1 MKISYGITV
10 HNEADELN
18 KLLGILIHKTDVEDE
33 IVICV
38 DGDDKEVDKVITSW
52 VQQYASDDVD
62 KIKDII
68 VYNRKLDGNFAAH
81 KNSVIEKSSGD
92 YIFHIDADEYPNET
106 LLEQLK
112 QIIEMNDGVDLIWI
126 PRVNTVEGM
135 TQEHIQKWGW
145 RVTEN
150 GWVNY
155 PDYQARVF
163 RRDKSIR
170 WTRPLHELITGC
182 KTYAHLPPHEE
193 LSLYHPKTIQKQEQ
207 QNMFYIDN
215 FNKDLLVR
223 EGNE

>member
-1 MKISYGITV
+1 MEISYGITV

-18 KLLGILIHKTDVEDE
+18 RLLEILIHKSDKEDE

-38 DGDDKEVDKVITSW
+38 DGEDDGVKFVLDSW
-52 VQQYASDDVD
+52 CQQYGHN
-62 KIKDII
+62 KLIK
-68 VYNRKLDGNFAAH
+68 VYQRKLDGDFASQ
-81 KNSVIEKSSGD
+81 KNSVIENSTGD
-92 YIFHIDADEYPNET
+92 YIFHIDADEYPHET
-106 LLEQLK
+106 LLGQLK

-145 RVTEN
+145 RISEK

-163 RRDKSIR
+163 RYHKDIR
-170 WTRPLHELITGC
+170 WTRPLHEYITGS

-193 LSLYHPKTIQKQEQ
+193 LSLYHPKTIQKQEE

-223 EGNE
+223 RGNE